1 MKTVIDFTKK
11 HILTLA
17 EVRNVILTSIII
29 ANPYQIRPRNTTLKG
44 NCLIHIHNLKISFG
58 RNT

>member
-1 MKTVIDFTKK
+1 MKTVNDFTKK

-17 EVRNVILTSIII
+17 EVRNVNLTSIII

-44 NCLIHIHNLKISFG
+44 NC
-58 RNT
+58 